1 MPRCQSKRETLK
13 LPNRPEWILTRRPD
27 ARIER
32 AKEPVILSLE
42 QAIEWIKEERPLIW
56 LGSIFSVPEPSGF
69 PSGFAL
75 TKSLL
80 ELIFINTMPEEQRD
94 QLINTLLPRWPLE
107 ALLDEF
113 EFVDFDLSE
122 SLLNFFKG
130 VNDAASPNALHH
142 AVTSYYQRGLAGKP
156 LCITT
161 NWDTLQEKTF
171 RQAGYMVVIGG
182 PQKMPSKEFGKV
194 GSDPKTIFVYHPHGS
209 FETRDVVC
217 SFKQEQRQ
225 LSLNREFMW
234 HPTLFLGYSG
244 YEPSLYRN
252 LEYTTGQLWCIRDR
266 SDLEIPA
273 KRRLLCRPNTFV
285 YIGDIRELLQGL
297 GILEDKVDF
306 TSRYVRLGSPNVPP
320 KVIDVVRSGIVA
332 SLEPSFCVETLFNT
346 LLSFPGE
353 PEVTIRYV
361 VLMRALVNHIRNR
374 IYHPGILPAL
384 MAAARFRDSEQIW
397 ISTLAYLLRV
407 NTNLESKIIRKTL
420 EYSEEASK
428 SAGESG
434 FSDDAG
440 VYMPGVLLKR
450 SEIYKSYVRQGN
462 KIDDVRTYMYP
473 PLVGSDMA
481 ASGELI
487 EILAFEYLREG
498 KKELAR
504 NCFDYAATSF
514 YLRGLWN
521 SGQHNEWAVKNIERL
536 VDISKGNTLMIPV
549 EQT

>member
-1 MPRCQSKRETLK
+1 MERKTLK
-13 LPNRPEWILTRRPD
+13 LLNRPEWILTRRPD

-32 AKEPVILSLE
+32 TKGPVILNLK
-42 QAIEWIKEERPLIW
+42 QALGWIKKQRPLIW
-56 LGSIFSVPEPSGF
+56 LGSIFSVPESSGF
-69 PSGFAL
+69 PSGVAL

-80 ELIFINTMPEEQRD
+80 ELIFTNMMPEERRD

-122 SLLNFFKG
+122 SLLHFFKG
-130 VNDAASPNALHH
+130 VNDTALPNALHH

-156 LCITT
+156 LCVTT
-161 NWDTLQEKTF
+161 NWDTLQEKAF
-171 RQAGYMVVIGG
+171 RQAGYTVVIGSPG
-182 PQKMPSKEFGKV
+182 EMPTKEFGRE
-194 GSDPKTIFVYHPHGS
+194 GSDPKIVFVYHPHGS

-225 LSLNREFMW
+225 LSLHTEFMW

-266 SDLEIPA
+266 SELEIPA

-285 YIGDIRELLQGL
+285 YIGDIRKLLRGL
-297 GILEDKVDF
+297 SILKDEVDL
-306 TSRYVRLGSPNVPP
+306 TSKYVQLASPNIPP
-320 KVIDVVRSGIVA
+320 KVIEVVHLGILA
-332 SLEPSFCVETLFNT
+332 SLEPGFCVSTLIDT
-346 LLSFPGE
+346 LLSFLDE
-353 PEVTIRYV
+353 PEATIRFV

-374 IYHPGILPAL
+374 MFHPGILPAL

-397 ISTLAYLLRV
+397 ISTLAYLLRT
-407 NTNLESKIIRKTL
+407 NTNLESKIIKKIL

-428 SAGESG
+428 RAGESG
-434 FSDDAG
+434 SSEDAG

-450 SEIYKSYVRQGN
+450 SEIYKSYVRQIN
-462 KIDDVRTYMYP
+462 KIDDVRIYTYP
-473 PLVGSDMA
+473 PLVGSDMG
-481 ASGELI
+481 ASGEFI

-498 KKELAR
+498 KNELAR

-521 SGQHNEWAVKNIERL
+521 SGQLNEWAAKNIKRL
-536 VDISKGNTLMIPV
+536 VGISKENSLMIPV
-549 EQT
+549 EQTK